1 MGNSLGIARLDPTDS
16 SYLLVQIFPLHE
28 EAIRNIL
35 Q

>member
-1 MGNSLGIARLDPTDS
+1 MGNSLGMARFDPTDS
-16 SYLLVQIFPLHE
+16 SYLLVQLFPLHE